1 MVSSFTSFLMR
12 SIDRIS
18 RDGQLEIADLKA
30 RVVALERM
38 VEKLANPPP
47 AVPREAVFRPSS
59 PLPDIG
65 FPDEIPGL
73 TVNQAIVDQYLDW
86 QSYDKTWPHG
96 GDEADDELDGMGN
109 SDKENEWVV
118 AASSQ

>member
-1 MVSSFTSFLMR
+1 LT
-12 SIDRIS
+12 
-18 RDGQLEIADLKA
+18 
-30 RVVALERM
+30 
-38 VEKLANPPP
+38 NPPLV
-47 AVPREAVFRPSS
+47 VPREAVFRPASP

-73 TVNQAIVDQYLDW
+73 TVNQATVNQYLDW
-86 QSYDKTWPHG
+86 PSYDKTWPHG
-96 GDEADDELDGMGN
+96 GDDTDDKLDFDGVGE

>member
-1 MVSSFTSFLMR
+1 
-12 SIDRIS
+12 
-18 RDGQLEIADLKA
+18 LKA
-30 RVVALERM
+30 RVASLERM
-38 VEKLANPPP
+38 VKKLANPPP
-47 AVPREAVFRPSS
+47 AIPREAVFRPVSP

-73 TVNQAIVDQYLDW
+73 TVNQATVDQYVDW

-96 GDEADDELDGMGN
+96 GDDADDELDFNGLGE

>member
-1 MVSSFTSFLMR
+1 
-12 SIDRIS
+12 
-18 RDGQLEIADLKA
+18 LEIADLKA
-30 RVVALERM
+30 RVTSLERM
-38 VEKLANPPP
+38 VEKLTNPPP
-47 AVPREAVFRPSS
+47 AVPREAVFRPASP

-73 TVNQAIVDQYLDW
+73 TVNQATVDQYIDW

-96 GDEADDELDGMGN
+96 GDDADDELDYDGIGD

-118 AASSQ
+118 AGSSK

>member
-1 MVSSFTSFLMR
+1 L
-12 SIDRIS
+12 
-18 RDGQLEIADLKA
+18 
-30 RVVALERM
+30 
-38 VEKLANPPP
+38 VEKLTNPPP
-47 AVPREAVFRPSS
+47 AVPREAVFRPASP

-73 TVNQAIVDQYLDW
+73 SADQVVDQYLDW

-96 GDEADDELDGMGN
+96 GDDADNELDFNRMGE

-118 AASSQ
+118 APSSE

>member
-1 MVSSFTSFLMR
+1 
-12 SIDRIS
+12 
-18 RDGQLEIADLKA
+18 LEIADLKA
-30 RVVALERM
+30 RVASLERM
-38 VEKLANPPP
+38 VEKLTNPLP
-47 AVPREAVFRPSS
+47 AVPKEVVFRPASP

-73 TVNQAIVDQYLDW
+73 TVNQATINQYIDW

-96 GDEADDELDGMGN
+96 GDNADDELDYDGIGE

>member
-1 MVSSFTSFLMR
+1 
-12 SIDRIS
+12 
-18 RDGQLEIADLKA
+18 LEIADLKA
-30 RVVALERM
+30 RVTSLERM
-38 VEKLANPPP
+38 VEKLTNPLP
-47 AVPREAVFRPSS
+47 ATPREAVFRPASP

-73 TVNQAIVDQYLDW
+73 TIDQATVDKYIDW

-96 GDEADDELDGMGN
+96 GDDADDELDFDGLGE
-109 SDKENEWVV
+109 SDKENAWVV

>member
-1 MVSSFTSFLMR
+1 
-12 SIDRIS
+12 
-18 RDGQLEIADLKA
+18 LEIADLKA
-30 RVVALERM
+30 RVESLERM
-38 VEKLANPPP
+38 VEKLTNPPP
-47 AVPREAVFRPSS
+47 AVPREAVFRPASP

-73 TVNQAIVDQYLDW
+73 TVNQATVDQYVDW

-96 GDEADDELDGMGN
+96 GDDADDELDFDGIGE

-118 AASSQ
+118 AGSSK

>member
-1 MVSSFTSFLMR
+1 
-12 SIDRIS
+12 
-18 RDGQLEIADLKA
+18 LEIADLKA
-30 RVVALERM
+30 RVVSLERM
-38 VEKLANPPP
+38 VEKLVNPPP
-47 AVPREAVFRPSS
+47 AVPREATFRLASP

-73 TVNQAIVDQYLDW
+73 TVDQATVDQYVDW

-96 GDEADDELDGMGN
+96 GNDADDELDFDGLGE

-118 AASSQ
+118 AVSSQ

>member
-1 MVSSFTSFLMR
+1 
-12 SIDRIS
+12 
-18 RDGQLEIADLKA
+18 LEIADLKA
-30 RVVALERM
+30 RVESLERM
-38 VEKLANPPP
+38 VEKLTNPTP
-47 AVPREAVFRPSS
+47 AVPREVVFRPASP

-73 TVNQAIVDQYLDW
+73 TVNQATVDQYVDW

-96 GDEADDELDGMGN
+96 GDDADDELDFDGLGE

-118 AASSQ
+118 AGSSK

>member
-1 MVSSFTSFLMR
+1 
-12 SIDRIS
+12 
-18 RDGQLEIADLKA
+18 LEIADLKA
-30 RVVALERM
+30 RVVSLERM
-38 VEKLANPPP
+38 VEKLTNPPP
-47 AVPREAVFRPSS
+47 AVPREAVFRPASP

-73 TVNQAIVDQYLDW
+73 TVDQATVDRYIDW

-96 GDEADDELDGMGN
+96 GDDADDELDFDGVGE
-109 SDKENEWVV
+109 SDKENAWVV

>member
-1 MVSSFTSFLMR
+1 
-12 SIDRIS
+12 
-18 RDGQLEIADLKA
+18 LKA
-30 RVVALERM
+30 HVASLERM

-47 AVPREAVFRPSS
+47 IVPRGAVFRPASP

-73 TVNQAIVDQYLDW
+73 TANQAVVDQYVDW

-96 GDEADDELDGMGN
+96 GDDADDELDFNGIGE

>member
-1 MVSSFTSFLMR
+1 M
-12 SIDRIS
+12 
-18 RDGQLEIADLKA
+18 EIADLKA
-30 RVVALERM
+30 RVESLERM
-38 VEKLANPPP
+38 VEKLTNPTP
-47 AVPREAVFRPSS
+47 AVPREVVFRPASP

-73 TVNQAIVDQYLDW
+73 TVNQATVNQYIDW

-96 GDEADDELDGMGN
+96 GDDADDELDLDGLGE

-118 AASSQ
+118 AGSSK

>member
-1 MVSSFTSFLMR
+1 
-12 SIDRIS
+12 
-18 RDGQLEIADLKA
+18 
-30 RVVALERM
+30 M
-38 VEKLANPPP
+38 VEKLTNPPP
-47 AVPREAVFRPSS
+47 TVPKEAVFCPASP

-73 TVNQAIVDQYLDW
+73 SANQVVDQYFDW

-96 GDEADDELDGMGN
+96 GDNANDKLDFNGIGE

-118 AASSQ
+118 PASSE

>member
-1 MVSSFTSFLMR
+1 M
-12 SIDRIS
+12 
-18 RDGQLEIADLKA
+18 EIADLKA
-30 RVVALERM
+30 HVESLKRM
-38 VEKLANPPP
+38 VEKLTNPLADPK
-47 AVPREAVFRPSS
+47 EAVFRPASP

-73 TVNQAIVDQYLDW
+73 TVNQATVDQYLDW

-96 GDEADDELDGMGN
+96 GEEADNELDFNGLGE

-118 AASSQ
+118 APSSV